1 MHGRL
6 AAERDLGVAAGL
18 DTFAPRG
25 RPRARPTAQAG
36 GAVRA

>member
-25 RPRARPTAQAG
+25 RPPGPAGQPG